1 MKKNNILTIAIL
13 TVFLS
18 ATVFFINACKKST
31 FEQSDEKK
39 IIDNKSSSMV
49 NYILNFKK
57 KMEYYK
63 NNPGLKSNEKKQV
76 DESVTDWESTINLIY
91 CYSYLELSDVVV
103 YDTIIALPTI
113 SEDSILMTD
122 VSDKYYNEIVY
133 AVQSQYFQA
142 PFPDSVK
149 KLMVVDLEKTV
160 GGDSLSIT
168 SMIGNTIPCDMPAY
182 DWYWGEKQGVCISHQ
197 YITEQDAATIAA
209 QNTRNYFHENPPQGT
224 HWYFINVENHFIKN
238 PVLYPNPENQPP
250 NDNFED
256 YLVYY
261 ADANIGNGLTEN
273 VRCLENATELA
284 FYKQNY
290 INFTQNWIDDS
301 NGKKFKD
308 CFYEGKEKTYPIHII
323 LHRLKNTWIGF
334 RYHTEIAIN
343 NIANY

>member
-133 AVQSQYFQA
+133 AVQS
-142 PFPDSVK
+142 
-149 KLMVVDLEKTV
+149 
-160 GGDSLSIT
+160 
-168 SMIGNTIPCDMPAY
+168 
-182 DWYWGEKQGVCISHQ
+182 
-197 YITEQDAATIAA
+197 
-209 QNTRNYFHENPPQGT
+209 
-224 HWYFINVENHFIKN
+224 
-238 PVLYPNPENQPP
+238 
-250 NDNFED
+250 
-256 YLVYY
+256 
-261 ADANIGNGLTEN
+261 
-273 VRCLENATELA
+273 
-284 FYKQNY
+284 
-290 INFTQNWIDDS
+290 
-301 NGKKFKD
+301 
-308 CFYEGKEKTYPIHII
+308 
-323 LHRLKNTWIGF
+323 
-334 RYHTEIAIN
+334 
-343 NIANY
+343 